1 MRMANVAQ
9 TETMPRRLLCICLAA
24 FGLLV
29 PTSALGAKTPA
40 ATVGKPRIE
49 SVRVL
54 RADDSSRV
62 AVAVVVRHAALGDVA
77 VGAQGVGTATV
88 VLSRFVGDRNF
99 SIAGGT
105 ASWSLPTVDATAA
118 LYVVTLNA
126 RQGKAVEAAS
136 TDGVLRA
143 LVLVDERV
151 RARGRAP
158 ARNGNFDQRDA
169 RVVPV
174 ATAPVA
180 LPPLFTGG
188 GRRVAIGADAR
199 GRSFVESATIPVS
212 GGRTLVLAPQALVP
226 ASGEPATLG
235 GKATLLGADGAVLAT
250 FAAPPGISF
259 AVSPTGKRRGTLVWP
274 AFQPEGADPID
285 AGTALLSPPPTR

>member
-1 MRMANVAQ
+1 ML
-9 TETMPRRLLCICLAA
+9 RRLLCICLAA

-29 PTSALGAKTPA
+29 PASALGAKAPA

-77 VGAQGVGTATV
+77 IGAQGVGTTTV
-88 VLSRFVGDRNF
+88 ILSRFVGDRNF
-99 SIAGGT
+99 SIAGGS
-105 ASWSLPTVDATAA
+105 ASWSLPTAGATAA

-174 ATAPVA
+174 ASAPVA
-180 LPPLFTGG
+180 LPPLLTGG
-188 GRRVAIGADAR
+188 GRRVAIGADTR

-212 GGRTLVLAPQALVP
+212 GGRTLVLAPRALVP
-226 ASGEPATLG
+226 TAGEPATLG
-235 GKATLLGADGAVLAT
+235 GKATLLDADGAVLAT
-250 FAAPPGISF
+250 FATPPGVTF

-274 AFQPEGADPID
+274 AIQPEGAEPID

>member
-24 FGLLV
+24 FGLLI
-29 PTSALGAKTPA
+29 PPSALGAKAPA

-105 ASWSLPTVDATAA
+105 ASWSLPTVGATAA

-126 RQGKAVEAAS
+126 KQGKAVEAAS

-199 GRSFVESATIPVS
+199 GRSFVESATVPVS
-212 GGRTLVLAPQALVP
+212 GGRTLVLTPQALVP
-226 ASGEPATLG
+226 TSGEPATLG
-235 GKATLLGADGAVLAT
+235 GKVTLLGADGAVLTT
-250 FAAPPGISF
+250 FAAPPGITF